1 MLIHQYDAETGQ
13 YISSHLADV
22 DPKNPD
28 RWLVPA
34 FSALDPLPE
43 RSPRTWPFYRNGAW
57 KLLPDHRGQVLYR
70 QDTGEPAEILAAGT
84 TPEAQGLTE
93 IPRPSPEHVWRDG
106 GWVIDPARV
115 AQRAREAA
123 MIEFE
128 SRMARARQMNA
139 GKADAYAAGLLSVEE
154 AYYFRAWS
162 AYQLDLVR
170 AIQADGFPDALR
182 WPEDPVP
189 FEIAC
194 TPALAE
200 FETRMAKA
208 KRFFDGKA
216 DAYAAGELSDE
227 EQYNYRVWSA
237 YAEHLKHALNR
248 ETFPNVVW
256 PQEPAPYVAPPA
268 PESNAPAGA
277 GESREAPT
285 RAEKEIAT

>member
-22 DPKNPD
+22 DPKNPN

-34 FSALDPLPE
+34 FSTLDPLPE
-43 RSPRTWPFYRNGAW
+43 RTPRTWPFYRNGAW
-57 KLLPDHRGQVLYR
+57 TLLPDHRGQVLYR

-106 GWVIDPARV
+106 GWVIDPALV

-123 MIEFE
+123 MVEFE

-139 GKADAYAAGLLSVEE
+139 GKADAYAAGLLSMEE
-154 AYYFRAWS
+154 VYYFRAWS

-170 AIQADGFPDALR
+170 AIQSDGFPETVH
-182 WPEDPVP
+182 WPDDPVP
-189 FEIAC
+189 FEVAC
-194 TPALAE
+194 EPALAE
-200 FETRMAKA
+200 FEARMAKA
-208 KRFFDGKA
+208 KSFIDGKA
-216 DAYAAGELSDE
+216 NAYAAGELSDE
-227 EQYNYRVWSA
+227 EQYNYRAWSA
-237 YAEHLKHALNR
+237 YADRLTHTLNR

-256 PQEPAPYVAPPA
+256 PEEPEPYVAPPA
-268 PESNAPAGA
+268 PELDPPAGA
-277 GESREAPT
+277 TASRD
-285 RAEKEIAT
+285 AT